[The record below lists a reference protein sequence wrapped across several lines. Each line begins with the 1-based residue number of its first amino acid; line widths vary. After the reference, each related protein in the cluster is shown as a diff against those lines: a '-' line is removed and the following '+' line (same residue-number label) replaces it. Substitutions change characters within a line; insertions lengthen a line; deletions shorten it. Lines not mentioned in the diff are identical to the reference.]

1 MDKSRRIELLS
12 TKPYYYKKH
21 GILWMGFYGI
31 YVDEMMIGAEPDKKE
46 AKRIVDLLNGA
57 FMMGVANVLVEI

>member
-1 MDKSRRIELLS
+1 MV
-12 TKPYYYKKH
+12 Y
-21 GILWMGFYGI
+21 I

-57 FMMGVANVLVEI
+57 FMMGVANVLIEI